1 MTLVLG
7 LDPGM
12 DGAAA
17 AMTGDPETLA
27 RWLEDPGGRYG
38 PLLFRDY
45 TIPAPTRGRQYD
57 HGRLARDL
65 TTLAGK
71 ERVLAVLEQPSA
83 ARRADGAGMSRSG
96 SLAIGIGFG
105 LLLGIIGT
113 NGWEVVIVQPSTWHR
128 ALFGKNAAGEPKAR
142 ALAYVR
148 DRIPIVDPTLEGR
161 FKKPHQ
167 GYVDA
172 LCLAS
177 YGMRFSAEKR

>member
-17 AMTGDPETLA
+17 AMVGDPEVLA
-27 RWLEDPGGRYG
+27 RWLEDPEGRFG

-65 TTLAGK
+65 ALLAGK
-71 ERVLAVLEQPSA
+71 ERVLAVLEQGRGQP
-83 ARRADGAGMSRSG
+83 GASSS
-96 SLAIGIGFG
+96 SLAIGVGFG
-105 LLLGIIGT
+105 LLLGIIAA

-128 ALFGKNAAGEPKAR
+128 ALFGTKAAGEPKAR

-148 DRIPIVDPTLEGR
+148 DRIPIVDATLGGR

-177 YGMRFSAEKR
+177 YGMRFAMGK